1 MCRSEVAAAPDFISR
16 IGIPTT
22 EEALRTSAKAWNALI
37 PSLPL
42 VDEPPAASD
51 FQRERELLLERV
63 QIAELQRETAEL
75 HRATAERERAAAE
88 RERAAAERQR
98 DLVIAELNLRARLQA
113 ERDRCTAESLIE
125 RERSIAEAC
134 LQVVDRHQLTV
145 APPSSVSAPSAL
157 AVPQSNS
164 TRRVKRVLTNSI
176 VEDGLLAP
184 RKKYNKCSKEHR
196 QRLTCRAFKSINAL
210 VGGSQQG
217 RVDVAAKLVGSP
229 SGSSWKKLMATKKL
243 QGRLGV
249 AFKKDVLNFQRSE
262 KTVCVSNCV
271 LVFTCNAN

>member
-1 MCRSEVAAAPDFISR
+1 M
-16 IGIPTT
+16 
-22 EEALRTSAKAWNALI
+22 
-37 PSLPL
+37 
-42 VDEPPAASD
+42 
-51 FQRERELLLERV
+51 LERV

-113 ERDRCTAESLIE
+113 ERDRCTAESLVE

-229 SGSSWKKLMATKKL
+229 SGNSWKKLMATKKL

-262 KTVCVSNCV
+262 KTVCVSNCG

>member
-51 FQRERELLLERV
+51 FQRERELLLQRV

-98 DLVIAELNLRARLQA
+98 DSVIAELNLRARLQT
-113 ERDRCTAESLIE
+113 ERDRCTAESQVE

-134 LQVVDRHQLTV
+134 VQAIARHQLTV
-145 APPSSVSAPSAL
+145 APPSSATTSAPASA
-157 AVPQSNS
+157 PQSNS
-164 TRRVKRVLTNSI
+164 TRRVKRVLTNTMM
-176 VEDGLLAP
+176 EDDLAP
-184 RKKYNKCSKEHR
+184 RKKYAKCSKDYR
-196 QRLTCRAFKSINAL
+196 QKLTCRAFRSINAL

-229 SGSSWKKLMATKKL
+229 TGSSWKKLMATKKL
-243 QGRLGV
+243 QGRLGA

-262 KTVCVSNCV
+262 KTVCVSHCV
-271 LVFTCNAN
+271 G